1 MTKATFRRLTDE
13 QYQKAIRHLHMQ
25 EHNARRAYRV
35 LVEGESM
42 TAVALEE
49 GVSKQLVNKQVS
61 KVWNTFLSIT
71 EIPPNWRWV
80 SVPLPPDEATRIE
93 RLSERLLGNITVS

>member
-1 MTKATFRRLTDE
+1 MSKATFRRLTHE
-13 QYQKAIRHLHMQ
+13 QYQKAVHHLQIQ

-49 GVSKQLVNKQVS
+49 GVSKQLVNKQVG
-61 KVWNTFLSIT
+61 KVWAAFLSIT
-71 EIPPNWRWV
+71 EIPPSWRWV
-80 SVPLPPDEATRIE
+80 SVPLPPDEASKIE
-93 RLSERLLGNITVS
+93 RLSERLLSDITIS